1 VKKVALVIPL
11 SVMLVAC
18 GNAAPTPDISAIQ
31 TQAARDVIATITAL
45 APTPTLLPT
54 ATKVPTPTATETH
67 NPTETSTP
75 IPPSPTPT
83 PIPPTSTPANTP
95 LPTPMPTSTPLPTP
109 TPTET
114 PSPTPLPP
122 TEVPPTS
129 TPGAGWDCNGDL
141 YNCGDFSTCEEVKSY
156 FRACPGD
163 PSRLDGD
170 KDGIPCE
177 SLCK

>member
-1 VKKVALVIPL
+1 MKKVALVIAL

-31 TQAARDVIATITAL
+31 TQAARDVIATVTAL
-45 APTPTLLPT
+45 PSGSWKEAPTPTLVRT

-95 LPTPMPTSTPLPTP
+95 LPTPMPTSTPLLTP
-109 TPTET
+109 TPTDT
-114 PSPTPLPP
+114 PTPR
-122 TEVPPTS
+122 TD
-129 TPGAGWDCNGDL
+129 WDCSGDL
-141 YNCGDFSTCEEVKSY
+141 YNCDYFTSCDEVMVY
-156 FRACPGD
+156 WYACPGD
-163 PSRLDGD
+163 SSHLDRD